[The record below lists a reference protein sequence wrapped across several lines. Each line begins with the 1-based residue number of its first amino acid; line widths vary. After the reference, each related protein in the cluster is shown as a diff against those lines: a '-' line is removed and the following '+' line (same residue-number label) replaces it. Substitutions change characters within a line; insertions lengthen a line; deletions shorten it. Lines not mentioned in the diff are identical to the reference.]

1 VTKNILITGARG
13 LLGSSLCP
21 NLESRG
27 YNVIKLSRKIDSSLQ
42 VELTDRQQVIKVLS
56 KFSPD
61 VIINLA
67 ALTDVD
73 ASENDPQLAYMLN
86 VRIVENIVSWIRNN
100 KESCHLVQISTDQ
113 VYDGNGPHKETDI
126 NITNYY
132 GFSKYAGELAAAS
145 VFSTVLRTNFF
156 GVSECESRTSLSDW
170 VVKSLQNNCEI
181 TVFDDVLFSPLSIK
195 KLTELIE
202 VVIVKAIPGIF
213 NLGSKHGLS
222 KAEFALLL
230 AKTLKLQTSSM
241 AVGSSDKAKLKTYR
255 PKDMRMDSSYFE
267 NKFNVELPTLKEEIE
282 SIKSDYNNEVK

>member
-21 NLESRG
+21 YLESCG
-27 YNVIKLSRKIDSSLQ
+27 YNVIQLSRKTDSSLQ
-42 VELTDRQQVIKVLS
+42 IELTDRKQVIKVLS

-145 VFSTVLRTNFF
+145 VLSTVLRTNFF
-156 GVSECESRTSLSDW
+156 GASECESRTSLSDW
-170 VVKSLQNNCEI
+170 MVRSLQNNCKI

-202 VVIVKAIPGIF
+202 LVIVKAIPGIF

-230 AKTLKLQTSSM
+230 AKTLKLHTSSM
-241 AVGSSDKAKLKTYR
+241 VVGASDKAKLKTYR

-282 SIKSDYNNEVK
+282 SIKSDYNNEIK